1 MILNGKTVDLKEDI
15 SVKDLLENYDLN
27 PQKVVVE
34 VNMEIL
40 DDEVYSTYLLK
51 NEDTVEV
58 ISFVGGG
65 WFEDILK
72 WDSDRKRGKL
82 HSL

>member
-1 MILNGKTVDLKEDI
+1 MILNGKTVDLKEEI
-15 SVKDLLENYDLN
+15 SVEQLLKDYDLN

-51 NEDTVEV
+51 SEDTVEV

-65 WFEDILK
+65 
-72 WDSDRKRGKL
+72 
-82 HSL
+82 

>member
-1 MILNGKTVDLKEDI
+1 MILNGKIIDLKEDI
-15 SVKDLLENYDLN
+15 SVEQLLKDYDLN

-65 WFEDILK
+65 
-72 WDSDRKRGKL
+72 
-82 HSL
+82 

>member
-1 MILNGKTVDLKEDI
+1 MILNGKTIDLKEDI
-15 SVKDLLENYDLN
+15 SVEQLLKDYDLN

-58 ISFVGGG
+58 IRFVGGG
-65 WFEDILK
+65 SFEDILK
-72 WDSDRKRGKL
+72 
-82 HSL
+82 

>member
-15 SVKDLLENYDLN
+15 SVEQLLQDYDLN

-65 WFEDILK
+65 
-72 WDSDRKRGKL
+72 
-82 HSL
+82 

>member
-1 MILNGKTVDLKEDI
+1 MILNGNTIDLKEDI
-15 SVKDLLENYDLN
+15 SVEQLLKDYDLN

-65 WFEDILK
+65 
-72 WDSDRKRGKL
+72 
-82 HSL
+82 

>member
-1 MILNGKTVDLKEDI
+1 MILNGKTIDLKEDF
-15 SVKDLLENYDLN
+15 SVEQLLKDYDLN

-65 WFEDILK
+65 
-72 WDSDRKRGKL
+72 
-82 HSL
+82 

>member
-1 MILNGKTVDLKEDI
+1 MILNGKTIDLKEDI
-15 SVKDLLENYDLN
+15 SVEQLLKDYDLN

-34 VNMEIL
+34 VNMDIL

-65 WFEDILK
+65 
-72 WDSDRKRGKL
+72 
-82 HSL
+82 

>member
-15 SVKDLLENYDLN
+15 SVKDLLENDDLN

-65 WFEDILK
+65 
-72 WDSDRKRGKL
+72 
-82 HSL
+82 

>member
-1 MILNGKTVDLKEDI
+1 MILNGKTIDLKEDV
-15 SVKDLLENYDLN
+15 SVEQLLKDYDLN

-65 WFEDILK
+65 
-72 WDSDRKRGKL
+72 
-82 HSL
+82 

>member
-65 WFEDILK
+65 
-72 WDSDRKRGKL
+72 
-82 HSL
+82 

>member
-1 MILNGKTVDLKEDI
+1 MILNGKTVDLKEEI
-15 SVKDLLENYDLN
+15 SVEQLLKDYDLN

-65 WFEDILK
+65 WFEYILK
-72 WDSDRKRGKL
+72 WNSNRNWGKR

>member
-1 MILNGKTVDLKEDI
+1 MILNGKTTDLKEDI
-15 SVKDLLENYDLN
+15 SVEQLLKDYDLN

-65 WFEDILK
+65 
-72 WDSDRKRGKL
+72 
-82 HSL
+82 

>member
-1 MILNGKTVDLKEDI
+1 MILNGKTIDLKEDI
-15 SVKDLLENYDLN
+15 SVEQLLKDYDLN

-40 DDEVYSTYLLK
+40 DDEVYSIYLLK

-65 WFEDILK
+65 
-72 WDSDRKRGKL
+72 
-82 HSL
+82 

>member
-1 MILNGKTVDLKEDI
+1 
-15 SVKDLLENYDLN
+15 LN

-65 WFEDILK
+65 
-72 WDSDRKRGKL
+72 
-82 HSL
+82 

>member
-1 MILNGKTVDLKEDI
+1 MILIGKTVDLKEDI

-65 WFEDILK
+65 
-72 WDSDRKRGKL
+72 
-82 HSL
+82 

>member
-1 MILNGKTVDLKEDI
+1 MILNGKTIDLKEDI
-15 SVKDLLENYDLN
+15 SVEQLLKYYDLN

-40 DDEVYSTYLLK
+40 DDEVYSKYLLK

-65 WFEDILK
+65 
-72 WDSDRKRGKL
+72 
-82 HSL
+82 

>member
-1 MILNGKTVDLKEDI
+1 MILNGKTIDLKEDI
-15 SVKDLLENYDLN
+15 SVEQLLKDYNLN

-65 WFEDILK
+65 
-72 WDSDRKRGKL
+72 
-82 HSL
+82 

>member
-1 MILNGKTVDLKEDI
+1 
-15 SVKDLLENYDLN
+15 
-27 PQKVVVE
+27 
-34 VNMEIL
+34 MEIL

-72 WDSDRKRGKL
+72 WDSDRNRGKL

>member
-1 MILNGKTVDLKEDI
+1 MILNCKTVDLKEDI

-72 WDSDRKRGKL
+72 WDSDRNRGKL

>member
-15 SVKDLLENYDLN
+15 SVKDLLENYDIN

-72 WDSDRKRGKL
+72 WDSDRNRGKL

>member
-1 MILNGKTVDLKEDI
+1 MILNGKTIDLKEDI
-15 SVKDLLENYDLN
+15 SVEQLLKDYDLN

-65 WFEDILK
+65 GFEDILK
-72 WDSDRKRGKL
+72 
-82 HSL
+82 

>member
-1 MILNGKTVDLKEDI
+1 MILNGKTIDLKEDI
-15 SVKDLLENYDLN
+15 SVEQLLKDYDLN

-58 ISFVGGG
+58 LSFVGGG
-65 WFEDILK
+65 
-72 WDSDRKRGKL
+72 
-82 HSL
+82 

>member
-1 MILNGKTVDLKEDI
+1 MILNGKTVDLKEEI
-15 SVKDLLENYDLN
+15 SVEQLLKDYDLN

-65 WFEDILK
+65 
-72 WDSDRKRGKL
+72 
-82 HSL
+82 

>member
-58 ISFVGGG
+58 ISFGGG
-65 WFEDILK
+65 
-72 WDSDRKRGKL
+72 G
-82 HSL
+82 

>member
-1 MILNGKTVDLKEDI
+1 MILNGKTIDLKEDI
-15 SVKDLLENYDLN
+15 SVEQLLKDYDLN

-34 VNMEIL
+34 VKMEIL

-65 WFEDILK
+65 
-72 WDSDRKRGKL
+72 
-82 HSL
+82 